1 MTATL
6 TAPDQPSPSSPA
18 APETPPAEP
27 FWRTTPLAAM
37 SAEQWESLCDQ
48 CGRCCLVK
56 LEDEDSGQIAYTD
69 VACRLFDM
77 DTCRCADYPNRSQT
91 VPECVR
97 LTPEVVETLSWL
109 PPTCGYRLI
118 REGKDLPFWHP
129 LVSGTQETV
138 VTSGISVAGRVAGLE
153 GDFGLFEL
161 VDHLASWPERWPRAA
176 KPTQP
181 GKAGRN
187 TRTSAGRRAGAG
199 GAKAGRAR

>member
-176 KPTQP
+176 KPIQP

-187 TRTSAGRRAGAG
+187 TRTSAGRRAGSG
-199 GAKAGRAR
+199 GAKAGRTR